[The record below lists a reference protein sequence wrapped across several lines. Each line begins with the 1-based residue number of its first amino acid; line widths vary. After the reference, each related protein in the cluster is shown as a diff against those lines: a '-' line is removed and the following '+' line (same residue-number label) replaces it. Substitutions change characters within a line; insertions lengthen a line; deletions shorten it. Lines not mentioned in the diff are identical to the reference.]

1 MAKAIQD
8 FLFGLCFG
16 VGFAVAF
23 NVVTFIGQFFQAPA
37 LHSPSAAD
45 RAKQRDVAAAIGD

>member
-1 MAKAIQD
+1 MQKAITD

-23 NVVTFIGQFFQAPA
+23 NVVNVIGSFFHAPA
-37 LHSPSAAD
+37 LH
-45 RAKQRDVAAAIGD
+45 

>member
-1 MAKAIQD
+1 MQKAIQD

-23 NVVTFIGQFFQAPA
+23 NVINLIGQVFHAPA
-37 LHSPSAAD
+37 LH
-45 RAKQRDVAAAIGD
+45 

>member
-1 MAKAIQD
+1 MQKAITD

-23 NVVTFIGQFFQAPA
+23 NLVNFIGSFFHAPA
-37 LHSPSAAD
+37 LH
-45 RAKQRDVAAAIGD
+45 

>member
-1 MAKAIQD
+1 MHKAIED

-23 NVVTFIGQFFQAPA
+23 NVINIIGQVFHAPA
-37 LHSPSAAD
+37 LH
-45 RAKQRDVAAAIGD
+45 

>member
-23 NVVTFIGQFFQAPA
+23 NVVNFIGQFFHAPA
-37 LHSPSAAD
+37 MH
-45 RAKQRDVAAAIGD
+45 